1 MNVCSTL
8 LGEIAKCRILIVDDV
23 EDNRFILQ
31 RHLLREGFAASVCP
45 DGPAAIAQVA
55 SDPPDLII
63 LDWMMPQL
71 SGLDTLRAIREHYD
85 ANQLPV
91 IMCTARDE
99 ESSIGAA
106 IEAGANDY
114 VQKPV
119 RVPVLLAR
127 ITSQLIRKAATDA
140 LGALNQDLE
149 DALAKRTRALLDYRC
164 GKERLTL
171 P

>member
-1 MNVCSTL
+1 MSAPSNL
-8 LGEIAKCRILIVDDV
+8 LGEIAKCRILVVDDV
-23 EDNRFILQ
+23 EDNRVILQ
-31 RHLLREGFAASVCP
+31 RHLQREGFATSVCA
-45 DGPAAIAQVA
+45 DGISAIGQVA
-55 SDPPDLII
+55 SDPPDLVI

-71 SGLDTLRAIREHYD
+71 SGLDTLKAIREHYD

-99 ESSIGAA
+99 ESSIGVA

-127 ITSQLIRKAATDA
+127 ITAQLIRKAATDA
-140 LGALNQDLE
+140 LGAINHDLE
-149 DALAKRTRALLDYRC
+149 DTLAQRTRALLQYRC
-164 GKERLTL
+164 S
-171 P
+171 